1 MILQEEGTLTTLT
14 AIVVLPSTVDNVGDS
29 LGYVYSSKYG
39 VRELTQGSHD
49 VHRMRDMRD
58 VMGALGPVDGH
69 NPELSNL
76 TLSITQVDLDDI
88 VFITSDGVSD
98 NLDPVVGHFTGI
110 HYLYYILII
119 LFLKCYSYK

>member
-14 AIVVLPSTVDNVGDS
+14 AIVVLPSTVDNHYVACCCNVGDS

-98 NLDPVVGHFTGI
+98 NLDPVVGHFTGM
-110 HYLYYILII
+110 II
-119 LFLKCYSYK
+119 F